1 MLTIGVK
8 NRYISARFLEDSP
21 VKHLLLTIFAAVAV
35 SVAGATDA
43 ARLVRMQGSE
53 HVVLDPASTIR
64 TAQGGE
70 IRLGIENIT
79 SAKYHEITWFKND
92 VAIPG
97 ATGAVLI
104 LADLQELASGTY
116 MAMVKTPCAVRRT
129 APVVISVEPEG
140 PSVTSKP
147 MVAGYQLNAV
157 QPNPVSSKATI
168 TFSVPA
174 PCKVHLKV
182 VDMVGHDVA
191 TILHADVAAG
201 THTSEFVVS
210 GSDVP
215 STLYYVV
222 LSTQGFKTSQPMM
235 VVK

>member
-1 MLTIGVK
+1 M
-8 NRYISARFLEDSP
+8 
-21 VKHLLLTIFAAVAV
+21 KHLLVTIFAAIAV

-43 ARLVRMQGSE
+43 ARLVRLQGSE
-53 HVVLDPASTIR
+53 PILLDPSSTIR
-64 TAQGGE
+64 VAQGAE

-79 SAKYHEITWFKND
+79 SAKYHEITWYKND

-97 ATGAVLI
+97 ANSAVLV

-116 MAMVKTPCAVRRT
+116 TAMVKTPCAARRT
-129 APVVISVEPEG
+129 SPVVINVEPEG
-140 PSVTSKP
+140 PSVTSTP
-147 MVAGYQLNAV
+147 TIAGYQLQSV
-157 QPNPVSSKATI
+157 LPNPVSSKATI

-191 TILHADVAAG
+191 TILNADVASG
-201 THTSEFVVS
+201 THTAEFVVS
-210 GSDVP
+210 GSDIP

-222 LSTQGFKTSQPMM
+222 LSTQGFKTSQPMI